1 MKKTSYGLGLSLLL
15 LAGCGTAEEST
26 EANPAEAQAVKETQE
41 EIFETASTDKA
52 VNGDTDEAEMTKEKA
67 AEVLRQYEEIFMEV
81 IDKGPELNEYESR
94 DEIIQKFSTIMT
106 KEQAED
112 LADIYINDKDGT
124 LSVVATEAPI
134 WLKYDQDYKVEK
146 ISEGEYHV
154 IQSNSSELRGNLE
167 VTFVLVMEDD
177 SWLVSKTKTEKRE
190 KTEPEGKDNAETEG
204 SESEK
209 QEDQIE
215 GEMDFK

>member
-1 MKKTSYGLGLSLLL
+1 MKKVSYGLGISLLL

-41 EIFETASTDKA
+41 ETFETASTDQA
-52 VNGDTDEAEMTKEKA
+52 VNGDTEEAEMTKEKA
-67 AEVLRQYEEIFMEV
+67 AEVLRQYEETFMEV
-81 IDKGPELNEYESR
+81 IDKGPELNEYETR
-94 DEIIQKFSTIMT
+94 DEIIQQFSTIMT

-112 LADIYINDKDGT
+112 LADIYINDKDGK

-134 WLKYDQDYKVEK
+134 WLKDEQDYNVEK

-154 IQSNSSELRGNLE
+154 IQNNSSELRGNLE
-167 VTFVLVMEDD
+167 VTFDLVMEDD

>member
-1 MKKTSYGLGLSLLL
+1 MKKISYGVGLSLLL

-41 EIFETASTDKA
+41 ETFETASTDKA
-52 VNGDTDEAEMTKEKA
+52 VNGDTEEAEMTKEKA
-67 AEVLRQYEEIFMEV
+67 AEVLRQYEDTFMEV
-81 IDKGPELNEYESR
+81 IDKGPELKEYESR
-94 DEIIQKFSTIMT
+94 DEIIQQFSTIMT

-134 WLKYDQDYKVEK
+134 WLKYDQDYNVEK

-154 IQSNSSELRGNLE
+154 IQNNSSELRGNLE
-167 VTFVLVMEDD
+167 VTFVLVLDND
-177 SWLVSKTKTEKRE
+177 SWLVSKTKTDNKE
-190 KTEPEGKDNAETEG
+190 KTEPEGNNNAEAEG
-204 SESEK
+204 LESEK
-209 QEDQIE
+209 QEDRIE
-215 GEMDFK
+215 DEMDFK

>member
-1 MKKTSYGLGLSLLL
+1 MKKTSYGLGLSLFL

-41 EIFETASTDKA
+41 ETFETASTDKA
-52 VNGDTDEAEMTKEKA
+52 VNGDTEEAEMTKEKA
-67 AEVLRQYEEIFMEV
+67 AEVLRKYEETFMEV

-146 ISEGEYHV
+146 ISEGEYHI

-177 SWLVSKTKTEKRE
+177 SWLVSKTKTEK
-190 KTEPEGKDNAETEG
+190 TEPEGKESAGTEGLETE
-204 SESEK
+204 K
-209 QEDQIE
+209 HEDQIE